1 MMDLIRFNVEIFLR
15 QLIFIVVLKDETQS
29 YLVLCEA
36 ILVDSLPA
44 SRQAV

>member
-1 MMDLIRFNVEIFLR
+1 MDLIRFNVEIFLH

-29 YLVLCEA
+29 YLVLYEA
-36 ILVDSLPA
+36 ILVDSLPV